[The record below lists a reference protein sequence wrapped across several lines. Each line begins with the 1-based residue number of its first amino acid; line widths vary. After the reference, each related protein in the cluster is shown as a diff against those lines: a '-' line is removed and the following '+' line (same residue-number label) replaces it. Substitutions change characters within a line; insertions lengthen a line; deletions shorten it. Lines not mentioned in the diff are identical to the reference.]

1 MSRKESLFLSV
12 LSYIMA
18 IFLSVLSKT
27 SFILCVFNK
36 KEITLQKNNSNAKK
50 DVSSKVDRLDA
61 LGMEEQQQP

>member
-1 MSRKESLFLSV
+1 
-12 LSYIMA
+12 MA

-27 SFILCVFNK
+27 SLILCVSHK

-50 DVSSKVDRLDA
+50 DVSSKVDRFDA